1 MSNRLLHESSPYLL
15 QHAHNPVDWY
25 PYGEEAF
32 EKAGKENKP
41 LLFSIGYSSCHWC
54 HVMEKESFENEEIAG
69 LMNEK
74 FICVKVDREER
85 PDVDHF
91 YMDAVQLL
99 HGSGGWPLN
108 CFALPDG
115 RPFWGGTYFRPD
127 QWRELLEKVSELYKS
142 VPNDLRSQADEL
154 ALGIAGNNL
163 YPPGQEKPDFTEAEI
178 QAIYSGLETGFDPVN
193 GGFRG
198 APKFPMPVVLKF
210 LLQYYSFSE
219 NPQTL
224 QHVLLSLRRM
234 AMGGIFDQA
243 GGGFAR
249 YSVDNSWK
257 VPHFEKMLYDNAQLI
272 DLYTDAYKI
281 TKDDFFRKVA
291 ESSLEFIRREMSSPE
306 GLFYSSLDAD
316 TEGEEG
322 RYYTWTAEEFEETL
336 GPYAKLMAEYY
347 GLGAEGEWEK
357 NRNILLRPMEDDL
370 FAQRHFLSLEELT
383 SLLKHCRSLLMEAR
397 NKRPRPALDDKALL
411 SWNALMIKCLV
422 NASLAFDNLEYLKT
436 AGTAADFLVDKMI
449 RSDGGIFH
457 TWKNGEA
464 RIAAFLEDYA
474 LLGQALLALF
484 QASGEERWL
493 ELSLKITRYAFAHF
507 HDPESGLFYFSEDGG
522 HGPARKLETYDG
534 VIPSSN
540 SAFAELMHSLGTL
553 TDDNGYLL
561 VSGKMP
567 VIMHE
572 RIVKYPS
579 SHANWAGL
587 ALSFLNPA
595 RVIAVVG
602 PEAGRLISQMGTHYL
617 PGALIIGSNAASDRT
632 YFLDR
637 FVPGKTLIY
646 ICSGNTCLLPVEDV
660 ESALKLL

>member
-91 YMDAVQLL
+91 YMDAV
-99 HGSGGWPLN
+99 
-108 CFALPDG
+108 
-115 RPFWGGTYFRPD
+115 
-127 QWRELLEKVSELYKS
+127 
-142 VPNDLRSQADEL
+142 
-154 ALGIAGNNL
+154 
-163 YPPGQEKPDFTEAEI
+163 TEAEI

-234 AMGGIFDQA
+234 AMGGIFDPA

-291 ESSLEFIRREMSSPE
+291 ESRLEFIRREMSSPE
-306 GLFYSSLDAD
+306 
-316 TEGEEG
+316 
-322 RYYTWTAEEFEETL
+322 
-336 GPYAKLMAEYY
+336 
-347 GLGAEGEWEK
+347 
-357 NRNILLRPMEDDL
+357 
-370 FAQRHFLSLEELT
+370 
-383 SLLKHCRSLLMEAR
+383 
-397 NKRPRPALDDKALL
+397 
-411 SWNALMIKCLV
+411 
-422 NASLAFDNLEYLKT
+422 
-436 AGTAADFLVDKMI
+436 
-449 RSDGGIFH
+449 
-457 TWKNGEA
+457 
-464 RIAAFLEDYA
+464 
-474 LLGQALLALF
+474 
-484 QASGEERWL
+484 
-493 ELSLKITRYAFAHF
+493 
-507 HDPESGLFYFSEDGG
+507 
-522 HGPARKLETYDG
+522 
-534 VIPSSN
+534 
-540 SAFAELMHSLGTL
+540 
-553 TDDNGYLL
+553 
-561 VSGKMP
+561 
-567 VIMHE
+567 
-572 RIVKYPS
+572 
-579 SHANWAGL
+579 
-587 ALSFLNPA
+587 
-595 RVIAVVG
+595 
-602 PEAGRLISQMGTHYL
+602 
-617 PGALIIGSNAASDRT
+617 
-632 YFLDR
+632 
-637 FVPGKTLIY
+637 
-646 ICSGNTCLLPVEDV
+646 
-660 ESALKLL
+660 